1 VNIVELQHPTIKKG
15 KPVRKKYTG
24 ALPRKLVDVITEL
37 KT

>member
-1 VNIVELQHPTIKKG
+1 MELQHPTLKKG
-15 KPVRKKYTG
+15 KPVRKKYIG